1 MRALRWV
8 DSVKKP
14 ACQPVSET
22 TGRPI
27 ASSAMDISA
36 TDCCSPVESRTSIS
50 RLLGRGLSSR
60 AFSMRSSVVSPWA
73 ESTTTMSCPSE

>member
-1 MRALRWV
+1 MVSR
-8 DSVKKP
+8 P
-14 ACQPVSET
+14 TCQPVRDT
-22 TGRPI
+22 TGRPM
-27 ASSAMDISA
+27 ASRAMAMSA
-36 TDCCSPVESRTSIS
+36 TLCCSPVESRTSIS